1 MLDCRRKPRNSFFLL
16 LIFFCLALF
25 LAFIAARDGYAAGLT
40 FSGIKLNNAIALV
53 NSPDP
58 ASNPDIPLN
67 GNFVMTFSNT
77 VQGYYDGTWRPTP
90 YEVDNRDKVK
100 LERIVDGARDE
111 VGVRVEDG
119 TPLTVVYSVYGDLI
133 PGSQYVLTLQGD
145 ITANNN
151 MNTLGADIEI
161 GFTTVGP
168 QKPAAPSFTSAT
180 LLEDVLT
187 LSGLPSNATNL
198 EYRIS
203 VDGTEDGYGAW
214 SDLEVADQTATL
226 TTAGLEAGTSRVE
239 VRVRENP
246 GTSTPAGDS
255 AVQTVVQGTPPAPG
269 APAVEGA
276 VLNGAQITL
285 RGLPNNASNLE
296 YGIAENG
303 SDYSAWNDLAV
314 AGTTAVIDAGGYD
327 IDTGISKLRFRVKA
341 DAGTGAPAGD
351 ITEVPVVLALNVEI
365 SMQQGKSYVFE
376 NGLRLYA
383 DTLVGDAGDNTVTV
397 SDAKNKTKPW
407 EVAIR
412 PASPAELGPVYGVL
426 LKGPDDPGKKV
437 ILTVPIPYDVVPEQY
452 LDKCSVYD
460 GRIQTFP
467 NGVDENGNIEPW
479 TFLNDVDRSEMNDG
493 IFKLTCGDDDFA
505 ADGKFHM
512 YSVMY
517 DYFPPDT
524 TFVGTIKYAPDRD
537 PSDPNVKWGMRIIED
552 SKDQGSGIGC
562 WQIYRAEVNADSISD
577 YVLIKTIGEIASY
590 KRMSWRNGDF
600 TYYDYDVAPGKIYSY
615 KIKSYDPY
623 GNTRGDAGG
632 DPFSDTKMAIAMEPA
647 DIVQKAKADIESGA
661 LEFEFAEGDSRN
673 HVTQAFSKWMFSK
686 DEKYWNVVGLGNLDI
701 SWTCDS
707 DLLYFYDARNVWVYM
722 PLDADEAVVNLTGTI
737 KSGTGG
743 ETPDEIPV
751 VMATE
756 TVTVPITIKW
766 TEEYTLCNGTGSK
779 MEEQLLAAIARPD
792 VKTIIFNF
800 GFPMTGPAYVID
812 FQGKTVKAGP
822 GYDEMEFK
830 HPDSEGGV
838 MFTNMADGD
847 VIKNAKIDA
856 NGKKLQRVMYVYG
869 AAEIENVE
877 FTGTGRTKYA
887 IMQNSQS
894 SAAVRNCTFA
904 PTERAGI
911 FLYHFD
917 HPTVGS
923 QTIENCTFDGQG
935 QPGYAILDQ
944 WGAATISNNVI
955 KNYRGELTTGWNS
968 GNDTPTTGI
977 STYYT
982 GLHDGF
988 TSAGIFIRDN
998 GKTDLHGNTITGCD
1012 SGIRV
1017 WTGEGY
1023 VYYKYVYDT
1032 TLPTGGYDALIGPA
1046 TVYAKV
1052 NGVEITDQAT
1062 AEEAAAA
1069 LKLDNAL
1076 SGNDWDIDICTAAD
1090 PDNPVPLVRENYGPF
1105 SIYRQTPA
1113 PYAKG
1118 VAIDSAIEFY
1128 FTQEMQAGTIN
1139 SSTVSLTKAGQA
1151 VAANVSYDAAE
1162 NKVTLLPQANLGSGA
1177 TYTVTVSTTVADKDG
1192 NVLPE
1197 AYSWSFSTKQF
1208 VVFYSPPAGAV
1219 SYEIDTD
1226 AGLALGFTSPI
1237 DPASISGGADVVL
1250 EQIGTLGNPAA
1261 GGAKVAC
1268 GYQLNSDATELVI
1281 KPDRELANG
1290 GRYKITVPSK
1300 LTDKQGHALGADA
1313 GVEFYTKPA
1322 VIPDQFSVVL
1332 DEAGSPAVEKLQ
1344 PGKRYVFSIQP
1355 VNMSD
1360 FYHQAARTYI
1370 VVRGGKG
1377 ARLEHGGD
1385 ILGKG
1390 YFNTGGQPNKPFG
1403 KEYVVFIVPEDITGN
1418 VYVDVML
1425 RETTTARDNPRVL
1438 AKTRHFELP
1447 VNRGGV

>member
-1 MLDCRRKPRNSFFLL
+1 MLDSPKKLRNSFFLL
-16 LIFFCLALF
+16 VTFFCLVLF
-25 LAFIAARDGYAAGLT
+25 LAFITVREGYAAGLT
-40 FSGIKLNNAIALV
+40 FSGIKLNNATALV

-77 VQGYYDGTWRPTP
+77 VQGYYDGTSRTPP
-90 YEVDNRDKVK
+90 YEVDNRDKVT
-100 LERIVDGARDE
+100 LERIVDGVRTGVD
-111 VGVRVEDG
+111 VRVEDG
-119 TPLTVVYSVYGDLI
+119 APLTVAYSVYGDLF
-133 PGSQYVLTLQGD
+133 PGGQYVLTLKGD

-151 MNTLGADIEI
+151 RNTLGADIEI

-168 QKPAAPSFTSAT
+168 QKPAAPTFTSAT
-180 LLEDVLT
+180 LLGDVLT
-187 LSGLPSNATNL
+187 LSGLPSNADNL

-203 VDGTEDGYGAW
+203 ADGTEGGYGAW
-214 SDLEVADQTATL
+214 SELEVADQTATL
-226 TTAGLEAGTSRVE
+226 TAAGLEAGTSMVA

-246 GTSTPAGDS
+246 GMNTPAGDS
-255 AVQTVVQGTPPAPG
+255 AEQTVVQGTPPAPE

-276 VLNGAQITL
+276 VLSGTQITL

-296 YGIAENG
+296 YGISENG
-303 SDYSAWNDLAV
+303 SDYPAWNDLAV
-314 AGTTAVIDAGGYD
+314 AGTTAVIDAGGYN

-365 SMQQGKSYVFE
+365 VMRQGKSYVFE

-383 DTLVGDAGDNTVTV
+383 DTLAGDGGDNTVTV

-437 ILTVPIPYDVVPEQY
+437 ILTVPIPYDVVPGQY

-467 NGVDENGNIEPW
+467 DGVDENGNIEPW
-479 TFLNDVDRSEMNDG
+479 TFLNDVDRSEMDDG
-493 IFKLTCGDDDFA
+493 IFKLTCDDDDFSA
-505 ADGKFHM
+505 AGKFHM

-517 DYFPPDT
+517 DYFIPDT

-537 PSDPNVKWGMRIIED
+537 PDDPNVKWGMRIIED

-562 WQIYRAEVNADSISD
+562 WQIYRAEVDTDSISD
-577 YVLIKTIGEIASY
+577 YSLIKTIGEIKSY
-590 KRMSWRNGDF
+590 KNMDWRNGDF
-600 TYYDYDVAPGKIYSY
+600 TYYDYDAVPGKIYSY

-623 GNTRGDAGG
+623 GNTRGDVGG
-632 DPFSDTKMAIAMEPA
+632 DPFSASRMAIAMKPA

-661 LEFEFAEGDSRN
+661 LEFEFAAGDSRN
-673 HVTQAFSKWMFSK
+673 HVTQFFSKWMFGK
-686 DEKYWNVVGLGNLDI
+686 DERYWNTVGLDNLDI

-722 PLDADEAVVNLTGTI
+722 PLNADEAVVNLTGTI
-737 KSGTGG
+737 KSGTAG
-743 ETPDEIPV
+743 ETVRDIPV
-751 VMATE
+751 VTATE
-756 TVTVPITIKW
+756 TVTVPVTIKW
-766 TEEYTLCNGTGSK
+766 TEDYILCNGTTNQ
-779 MEEQLLAAIARPD
+779 ERQQEQLLAAIARDD

-800 GFPMTGPAYVID
+800 GLSMLGDAYAID
-812 FQGKTVKAGP
+812 FRGKTVKAGP
-822 GYDEMEFK
+822 GYDEQEFNN
-830 HPDSEGGV
+830 PDSEGSA
-838 MFTNMADGD
+838 MFINVGDGD

-887 IMQNSQS
+887 IMQSSQG
-894 SAAVRNCTFA
+894 SATVRNCTFA

-911 FLYHFD
+911 FLYRFD

-923 QTIENCTFDGQG
+923 QIIESCTFDGQSK
-935 QPGYAILDQ
+935 PGYAVLDQ
-944 WGAATISNNVI
+944 WGTATINNCVI
-955 KNYRGELTTGWNS
+955 NNYRGELTTGWNS
-968 GNDTPTTGI
+968 GNDTPATGI
-977 STYYT
+977 SNYYT

-998 GKTDLHGNTITGCD
+998 GKADLQGNIISGCE
-1012 SGIRV
+1012 SGVRV
-1017 WTGEGY
+1017 WTGED
-1023 VYYKYVYDT
+1023 YKYYYYDDET
-1032 TLPTGGYDALIGPA
+1032 DHGAVSDPE
-1046 TVYAKV
+1046 TVYATV
-1052 NGVEITDQAT
+1052 NGIEIRDQAA

-1069 LKLDNAL
+1069 IKLDNAL

-1090 PDNPVPLVRENYGPF
+1090 PDNPVPLVRENCGPF

-1128 FTQEMQAGTIN
+1128 FTQEMRADTIN
-1139 SSTVSLTKAGQA
+1139 SGTISLTKDGQA
-1151 VAANVSYDAAE
+1151 VAAAVSYDAAE
-1162 NKVTLLPQANLGSGA
+1162 KKVTLLPQANLGSGA
-1177 TYTVTVSTTVADKDG
+1177 TYTVAVSTAVADKDG
-1192 NVLPE
+1192 NVLPG

-1219 SYEIDTD
+1219 SYEVDTD
-1226 AGLALGFTSPI
+1226 AGLTLGFTSPI

-1261 GGAKVAC
+1261 GGAKAAC
-1268 GYQLNSDATELVI
+1268 GYQLNGDATELAI

-1290 GRYKITVPSK
+1290 GRYRITVPGK
-1300 LTDKQGHALGADA
+1300 LTDRQGRALGASA
-1313 GVEFYTKPA
+1313 SLEFYTKPA
-1322 VIPDQFSVVL
+1322 VIPDQLSVVL
-1332 DEAGSPAVEKLQ
+1332 DEIGSPAVEELQ
-1344 PGKRYVFSIQP
+1344 PGRRYIFSIQP

-1360 FYHQAARTYI
+1360 FYHRAARTYI

-1403 KEYVVFIVPEDITGN
+1403 KESVVFTVPEDITGN

-1447 VNRGGV
+1447 VSREEV